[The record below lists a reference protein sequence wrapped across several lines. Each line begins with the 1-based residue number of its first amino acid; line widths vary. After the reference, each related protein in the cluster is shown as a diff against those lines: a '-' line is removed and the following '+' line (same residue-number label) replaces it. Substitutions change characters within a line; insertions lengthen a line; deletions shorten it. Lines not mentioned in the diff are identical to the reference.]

1 MSRAFWIEDAQAVQA
16 RLAQLYPEGDRTCR
30 VLYEAQNYSL
40 LAGGKRIR
48 PTLVMETARML
59 GGDARVALDY
69 AAAVE
74 MVHTYSLIHDDLP
87 CMDDDDL
94 RRGRPTNH
102 KVFGEDIAILAGDGL
117 LTDAFGVIL
126 SCPHAS
132 AQGCADAALALS
144 RGAGSFGMVKGQVI
158 DMFGEKNALS
168 EQELLALHR
177 GKTGALIE
185 AAVRLGCHAAELDA
199 GDARMQA
206 LVTYAQGIGLAFQVL
221 DDVLDVTQTAEVMGK
236 SVGSDAR
243 DQKTTF
249 MRFYDVEGARAYA
262 KRLTESAIDAIAPLE
277 NSHGL
282 IELAKYLMNRNY

>member
-1 MSRAFWIEDAQAVQA
+1 MIPAFLKSDAAAVGA
-16 RLAQLYPEGDRTCR
+16 RLQEIYPKGERTYS

-48 PTLVMETARML
+48 PALVMETCRML

-102 KVFGEDIAILAGDGL
+102 KVFGEDIATLAGDGL

-126 SCPHAS
+126 SCPYAS
-132 AQGCADAALALS
+132 VQSRADAALALS

-158 DMFGEKNALS
+158 DMFGEKNVLS
-168 EQELLALHR
+168 EQELLELHR

-185 AAVRLGCHAAELDA
+185 ASVRLGCYAAGLGTDDSRLDA
-199 GDARMQA
+199 
-206 LVTYAQGIGLAFQVL
+206 LVSYAQNIGLAFQVV
-221 DDVLDVTQTAEVMGK
+221 DDVLDCTQSAEIMGK
-236 SVGSDAR
+236 SVGGDAR

-249 MRFYDVEGARAYA
+249 MRFYDVQGAKDYA
-262 KRLTESAIDAIAPLE
+262 ERLTAAAIEAVE
-277 NSHGL
+277 N
-282 IELAKYLMNRNY
+282 IEGSENLVALAKYLAKRSY

>member
-126 SCPHAS
+126 ACPHAS
-132 AQGCADAALALS
+132 AQGRADAALALS

-185 AAVRLGCHAAELDA
+185 AAVRLGCHAAELGA

>member
-132 AQGCADAALALS
+132 AQGRADAALALS

-262 KRLTESAIDAIAPLE
+262 KRLTENAIDAIAPLE

>member
-1 MSRAFWIEDAQAVQA
+1 MSAEKTECYLRAGFENAEKD
-16 RLAQLYPEGDRTCR
+16 LMPLT
-30 VLYEAQNYSL
+30 EAEQYSL
-40 LAGGKRIR
+40 LGGGKRIR
-48 PTLVMETARML
+48 PALVMETCRML
-59 GGDARVALDY
+59 GGDGRVALDY

-126 SCPHAS
+126 SCPYAS
-132 AQGCADAALALS
+132 DRSRADAALALS

-168 EQELLALHR
+168 KQELLELHR

-199 GDARMQA
+199 EDDRLAR
-206 LVTYAQGIGLAFQVL
+206 LVTYAQNVGLAFQVV
-221 DDVLDVTQTAEVMGK
+221 DDVLDATQSAEVMGK

-249 MRFYDVEGARAYA
+249 LTFYDVQGARDYA
-262 KRLTESAIDAIAPLE
+262 AGLTAEAIDAVKEIE
-277 NSHGL
+277 GSEGL
-282 IELAKYLMNRNY
+282 AALANYLMERNY

>member
-1 MSRAFWIEDAQAVQA
+1 MMPTFLKHDAASVHE
-16 RLAQLYPEGDRTCR
+16 RLQEIYPKGTRTCS

-48 PTLVMETARML
+48 PALVLQTCRML
-59 GGDARVALDY
+59 GGDARVALDF

-87 CMDDDDL
+87 CMDNDDL

-126 SCPHAS
+126 SCPYARDKS
-132 AQGCADAALALS
+132 RADAALALS

-158 DMFGEKNALS
+158 DMFGESNALS
-168 EQELLALHR
+168 EQELLELHR
-177 GKTGALIE
+177 GKTGALSE

-199 GDARMQA
+199 HDDRLAA
-206 LVTYAQGIGLAFQVL
+206 LVAYAQNIGLAFQVV
-221 DDVLDVTQTAEVMGK
+221 DDVLDATQSAEIMGK

-243 DQKTTF
+243 DKKTTF
-249 MRFYDVEGARAYA
+249 MTFYDVQGAKDYA
-262 KRLTESAIDAIAPLE
+262 AVLTARAIDAVKDIE
-277 NSHGL
+277 GSEGL
-282 IELAKYLMNRNY
+282 VALANYLVERNY

>member
-1 MSRAFWIEDAQAVQA
+1 MIPAFLKSDAAAVQA
-16 RLAQLYPEGDRTCR
+16 RLQEIYPVGERTCR
-30 VLYEAQNYSL
+30 VLYEAENYSL

-48 PTLVMETARML
+48 PTLVMETCRML

-87 CMDDDDL
+87 CMDNDDL

-126 SCPHAS
+126 SCPYAD
-132 AQGCADAALALS
+132 AQSRADAAFALS

-158 DMFGEKNALS
+158 DMFGEKNALC

-185 AAVRLGCHAAELDA
+185 TAVRLGCHAAGLGADDVRL
-199 GDARMQA
+199 GC
-206 LVTYAQGIGLAFQVL
+206 LVTYAQNIGLAFQVVDDML
-221 DDVLDVTQTAEVMGK
+221 DCTQSAEIMGK

-249 MRFYDVEGARAYA
+249 MTFYDVQGAKDYA
-262 KRLTESAIDAIAPLE
+262 ARLTAQAIDAVKDLPGSE
-277 NSHGL
+277 GL
-282 IELAKYLMNRNY
+282 IALATYLMERNY

>member
-1 MSRAFWIEDAQAVQA
+1 MIPEFLKIDAAATQA
-16 RLAQLYPEGDRTCR
+16 RLQEIYPTGARTCN

-48 PTLVMETARML
+48 PALVIETCRCL
-59 GGDARVALDY
+59 GGDERVALDF

-126 SCPHAS
+126 SCPYAS
-132 AQGCADAALALS
+132 AQSRADAALALS
-144 RGAGSFGMVKGQVI
+144 KGAGSFGMVKGQVI
-158 DMFGEKNALS
+158 DMFGEKNTLT
-168 EQELLALHR
+168 EQELLELHR

-185 AAVRLGCHAAELDA
+185 ASVRLGCYAAGLESS
-199 GDARMQA
+199 DARVNA
-206 LVTYAQGIGLAFQVL
+206 LVAYAQNIGLAFQVI
-221 DDVLDVTQTAEVMGK
+221 DDVLDCTQSAEVMGK
-236 SVGSDAR
+236 SVGGDAR

-249 MRFYDVEGARAYA
+249 MRFYDVQGAMEYA
-262 KRLTESAIDAIAPLE
+262 QRLTDAAIDAVE
-277 NSHGL
+277 N
-282 IELAKYLMNRNY
+282 IEGSENLVALAKYLAKRSY

>member
-1 MSRAFWIEDAQAVQA
+1 MSRAFWIDDATAVQA

-30 VLYEAQNYSL
+30 VLYEAENYSL

-48 PTLVMETARML
+48 PALVMETARML
-59 GGDARVALDY
+59 GGDARIALDY

-126 SCPHAS
+126 SCPYAG
-132 AQGCADAALALS
+132 AQSRADAALALS
-144 RGAGSFGMVKGQVI
+144 RGAGSYGMVKGQVI
-158 DMFGEKNALS
+158 DMFGEKNELT

-185 AAVRLGCHAAELDA
+185 AAVRLG
-199 GDARMQA
+199 
-206 LVTYAQGIGLAFQVL
+206 
-221 DDVLDVTQTAEVMGK
+221 
-236 SVGSDAR
+236 
-243 DQKTTF
+243 
-249 MRFYDVEGARAYA
+249 
-262 KRLTESAIDAIAPLE
+262 
-277 NSHGL
+277 
-282 IELAKYLMNRNY
+282 

>member
-1 MSRAFWIEDAQAVQA
+1 MIPDFLKDDAAAINA
-16 RLAQLYPEGDRTCR
+16 RLQEIYPEGARTYS
-30 VLYEAQNYSL
+30 VLYRAQNYSL

-48 PTLVMETARML
+48 PALVIETCKML
-59 GGDARVALDY
+59 GGDWRVALDY

-102 KVFGEDIAILAGDGL
+102 KVFGEDIATLAGDGL

-126 SCPHAS
+126 SCPYAS
-132 AQGCADAALALS
+132 AASRADAALALS

-158 DMFGEKNALS
+158 DMFGEKNVLS
-168 EQELLALHR
+168 EQELLELHR

-185 AAVRLGCHAAELDA
+185 AAVRLGCYAAGLDA
-199 GDARMQA
+199 SDPRLDA
-206 LVTYAQGIGLAFQVL
+206 LVTYAQNVGLAFQVM
-221 DDVLDVTQTAEVMGK
+221 DDVLDLTQSAEIMGK
-236 SVGSDAR
+236 SVGGDAR

-249 MRFYDVEGARAYA
+249 MTFYDVAGAKAYA
-262 KRLTESAIDAIAPLE
+262 ARLTDRAKDAIKNIE
-277 NSHGL
+277 GSQNL
-282 IELAKYLMNRNY
+282 IALAEFLANRSY

>member
-1 MSRAFWIEDAQAVQA
+1 MIPAFLENDAAATGA
-16 RLAQLYPEGDRTCR
+16 RLQEIYPKGERTYS

-48 PTLVMETARML
+48 PALVLETCRML

-87 CMDDDDL
+87 CMDNDDL

-102 KVFGEDIAILAGDGL
+102 KVFGEDIATLAGDGL
-117 LTDAFGVIL
+117 LTDAFAIIL
-126 SCPHAS
+126 SCPYAS
-132 AQGCADAALALS
+132 AQSRADAALALS

-158 DMFGEKNALS
+158 DMFGEKNTLT
-168 EQELLALHR
+168 EQELLELHR

-185 AAVRLGCHAAELDA
+185 AAVRLGCHAAGLDEN
-199 GDARMQA
+199 DPRLEA
-206 LVTYAQGIGLAFQVL
+206 LVTYAQNIGLAFQVM
-221 DDVLDVTQTAEVMGK
+221 DDVLDCTQSAEIMGK
-236 SVGSDAR
+236 SVGGDAR

-249 MRFYDVEGARAYA
+249 MSFYDVQGAKAYAADLTARA
-262 KRLTESAIDAIAPLE
+262 TDAIKELAGSE
-277 NSHGL
+277 NL
-282 IELAKYLMNRNY
+282 IELANYLAKRSY

>member
-126 SCPHAS
+126 SCPHARKVARMQPLRS
-132 AQGCADAALALS
+132 RVARAALAWS
-144 RGAGSFGMVKGQVI
+144 RDRS
-158 DMFGEKNALS
+158 LTC
-168 EQELLALHR
+168 LAR
-177 GKTGALIE
+177 RT
-185 AAVRLGCHAAELDA
+185 C
-199 GDARMQA
+199 
-206 LVTYAQGIGLAFQVL
+206 
-221 DDVLDVTQTAEVMGK
+221 
-236 SVGSDAR
+236 
-243 DQKTTF
+243 
-249 MRFYDVEGARAYA
+249 
-262 KRLTESAIDAIAPLE
+262 
-277 NSHGL
+277 
-282 IELAKYLMNRNY
+282 

>member
-16 RLAQLYPEGDRTCR
+16 RLAQLYPGGDRTCR
-30 VLYEAQNYSL
+30 VLYEAQKYSL

-132 AQGCADAALALS
+132 AQSRADAALALS

>member
-1 MSRAFWIEDAQAVQA
+1 MSRAFWIDDAAAVHA

-30 VLYEAQNYSL
+30 VLYEAENYSL

-48 PTLVMETARML
+48 PALVLETARML
-59 GGDARVALDY
+59 GGDARIALDY

-126 SCPHAS
+126 SCPYAG
-132 AQGCADAALALS
+132 AQSRADAALALS
-144 RGAGSFGMVKGQVI
+144 RGAGSYGMVKGQVI
-158 DMFGEKNALS
+158 DMFGEKNELT

-185 AAVRLGCHAAELDA
+185 AAVRLGCHAADLPSD
-199 GDARMQA
+199 DARMQA
-206 LVTYAQGIGLAFQVL
+206 LVCYAQNVGLAFQVM
-221 DDVLDVTQTAEVMGK
+221 DDVLDATQTAEIMGK

-243 DQKTTF
+243 DNKTTF
-249 MRFYDVEGARAYA
+249 MRFYDVEGAKDYA
-262 KRLTESAIDAIAPLE
+262 ARLTDNAIDAVMPLE
-277 NSHGL
+277 NSQGL
-282 IELAKYLMNRNY
+282 INLANYLMNRSY